1 MKKKR
6 FAEGGISDDDTGIPD
21 YYQEAGGKRISGTE
35 RRALLSKQ
43 DDEKLVKKAEEA
55 KKFSS
60 KAAAFGLDLLST
72 GKIFTPADS
81 PLRTPSAFSKLQ
93 ETERL
98 GGEAKK
104 RLDSSKKKGG
114 VIKMAKGG
122 SASKRADGCC
132 VKGKTKGRMV

>member
-1 MKKKR
+1 MATNKP
-6 FAEGGISDDDTGIPD
+6 DDVEGIPD
-21 YYQEAGGKRISGTE
+21 YHVTADGTKMSGAE
-35 RRALLSKQ
+35 HRALQ
-43 DDEKLVKKAEEA
+43 DRQADEKLVKKAEEA

-122 SASKRADGCC
+122 SVSRRADGCC
-132 VKGKTKGRMV
+132 VKGKTKGKML

>member
-1 MKKKR
+1 MATTKP
-6 FAEGGISDDDTGIPD
+6 DDDTGIPD
-21 YYQEAGGKRISGTE
+21 YYQEAGGTKMSGAE
-35 RRALLSKQ
+35 HRALLDRQ
-43 DDEKLVKKAEEA
+43 ADEKLVKKAEEA

-60 KAAAFGLDLLST
+60 KAAALGMDLLSI
-72 GKIFTPADS
+72 GKVFTPADS

-104 RLDSSKKKGG
+104 RLDSGKKKGG

-122 SASKRADGCC
+122 SASGRADGCAT
-132 VKGKTKGRMV
+132 KGKTKGRFV